1 VIVVVIGVAVVA
13 LVVIVVLAR
22 GRRTPDGVASFQ
34 RQIDA
39 LSPEARRPVVKRLED
54 VTKRD
59 DSDAESSD
67 REGDADG
74 A

>member
-22 GRRTPDGVASFQ
+22 GRRAPDGVASFQ

-54 VTKRD
+54 VSKSD
-59 DSDAESSD
+59 DVDAEWSD
-67 REGDADG
+67 EEDTDG